1 MIFLD
6 TLTFFGRLHPLLVHL
21 PIGFLIIAV
30 LISGKRDDRSI
41 NFNRFVSFI
50 WFLSFISSAFTAL
63 MGWLL
68 AQNGHYIEDM
78 LKPHQL
84 TGIILVILS
93 CIGWVFHLRNLKV
106 SKILIQINNVLI
118 IFLLLIVGHLGGSL
132 THGENYL
139 YDFAP
144 EPIRTALIQEDKP
157 LTFKDQSIDSI
168 RIFED
173 AIQPL
178 FTSKCVACHNNEVSR
193 GGLNMSSAEGFFK
206 GGKSGAAIVANDIE
220 KSLAFNRIIKS
231 QNDEKFMPPTG
242 EPLTYEEIQLIEWW
256 INEGAPLDKSF
267 NQIKVNPKIQGLL
280 FKKYGL
286 NTKAK
291 PWYEKVKLKPLT
303 DDALLELEKH
313 NFIFRTLS
321 TDNSLLDIRYHGNY
335 LKDKDLM
342 VLDKYAPYIT
352 WLNLSDCG
360 LRDEQLKNL
369 SKMENL
375 TRLYLQQNKIKTS
388 SLKPLI
394 NLKHLEI
401 LNLHSTNINKEIFE
415 LINSFENLKKVY
427 LWNTLLTSK
436 DLLNQANKYENI
448 ELIGGLE

>member
-1 MIFLD
+1 MVFLD

-30 LISGKRDDRSI
+30 IISGRRGDRSI
-41 NFNRFVSFI
+41 NFNRLVTFI
-50 WFLSFISSAFTAL
+50 WFISFIGTAFSAA

-68 AQNGHYIEDM
+68 AQNGHYTEDM
-78 LKPHQL
+78 LNPHQW
-84 TGIILVILS
+84 TGILLVMLS
-93 CIGWVFHLRNLKV
+93 CIGWVFHLRNIKV
-106 SKILIQINNVLI
+106 SKIIIQTNNTLI
-118 IFLLLIVGHLGGSL
+118 IILLLIVGHLGGSL

-144 EPIRTALIQEDKP
+144 EPIRAALIEEDKP

-178 FTSKCVACHNNEVSR
+178 FTSKCVSCHNNEVSR

-303 DDALLELEKH
+303 DDAFLELEKH
-313 NFIFRTLS
+313 NFTLRTLS
-321 TDNSLLDIRYHGNY
+321 TDNSLLDVRYHGSY

-360 LRDEQLKNL
+360 LRDEQIKNL

-375 TRLYLQQNKIKTS
+375 TRLYLQQNSIKTS
-388 SLKPLI
+388 SLKHLI

-401 LNLHSTNINKEIFE
+401 LNLHSTSINNEIFE
-415 LINSFENLKKVY
+415 FINDFEDLKKVY

-436 DLLNQANKYENI
+436 DILNQANQSDNI
-448 ELIGGLE
+448 EIIGGLK

>member
-30 LISGKRDDRSI
+30 LISGKQDDRSI
-41 NFNRFVSFI
+41 NFNRFVSFV
-50 WFLSFISSAFTAL
+50 WFLSFISSAFTAI

-68 AQNGHYIEDM
+68 AQNGHYIKDAID
-78 LKPHQL
+78 PHKW
-84 TGIILVILS
+84 TGIVLVILS
-93 CIGWVFHLRNLKV
+93 GLGWVFHIGNFKVDKIILKANN
-106 SKILIQINNVLI
+106 ILIV
-118 IFLLLIVGHLGGSL
+118 FLLIIVGHLGGSL

-139 YDFAP
+139 YEYAP
-144 EPIRTALIQEDKP
+144 DIIKDILIKKNKKITFEDQP
-157 LTFKDQSIDSI
+157 LDSI
-168 RIFED
+168 WIFED
-173 AIQPL
+173 AIHPL
-178 FTSKCVACHNNEVSR
+178 FSSKCVACHNNEISQ
-193 GGLNMSSAEGFFK
+193 GGLNMSNAVGLFS
-206 GGKSGAAIVANDIE
+206 GGNSGAAIVANDIE
-220 KSLAFNRIIKS
+220 KSLAFNRIIRS
-231 QNDEKFMPPTG
+231 QYDEKFMPPSG
-242 EPLTYEEIQLIEWW
+242 EPMTYEEIQLIEWW

-267 NQIKVNPKIQGLL
+267 SQIKANPKIQGLL

-303 DDALLELEKH
+303 DDVFLELEKH
-313 NFIFRTLS
+313 NFISRTLS
-321 TDNSLLDIRYHGNY
+321 TDNSLLDIRYHGND
-335 LKDKDLM
+335 LKDKDLK
-342 VLDKYAPYIT
+342 VLDKYAAYIT

-415 LINSFENLKKVY
+415 LINSFENLKKVF
-427 LWNTLLTSK
+427 LWNTQLTSK
-436 DLLNQANKYENI
+436 DILKKANQSENI

>member
-1 MIFLD
+1 MFLD

-30 LISGKRDDRSI
+30 LISVMRDDRSI

-106 SKILIQINNVLI
+106 SKIIIQINNVLI

-178 FTSKCVACHNNEVSR
+178 FSSKCMACHNNEVSR
-193 GGLNMSSAEGFFK
+193 GGLNMSTAEGFFK

-220 KSLAFNRIIKS
+220 KSLAFNRIIRS
-231 QNDEKFMPPTG
+231 QYDEKFMPPSG
-242 EPLTYEEIQLIEWW
+242 EPMTYEEIQLIEWW

-267 NQIKVNPKIQGLL
+267 SQIKANPKIQGLL

-303 DDALLELEKH
+303 DNVFLELEKH
-313 NFIFRTLS
+313 NFISRTLS
-321 TDNSLLDIRYHGNY
+321 TDNSLLDIRYHGND
-335 LKDKDLM
+335 LKDKDLK
-342 VLDKYAPYIT
+342 VLDKYAAYIT

-448 ELIGGLE
+448 EIIGGLE

>member
-1 MIFLD
+1 MVFLD
-6 TLTFFGRLHPLLVHL
+6 TFIFFGRFHPLLVHL
-21 PIGFLIIAV
+21 PIGFLILAV
-30 LISGKRDDRSI
+30 IISRKRGDRSI
-41 NFNRFVSFI
+41 SLNRFVSFI
-50 WFLSFISSAFTAL
+50 WFLSFISAALSAL

-68 AQNGHYIEDM
+68 AQNGHYLEDA
-78 LKPHQL
+78 LKPHQWS
-84 TGIILVILS
+84 GIALVILS
-93 CIGWVFHLRNLKV
+93 FIGWIFHLGNFKVAKIILQVNNL
-106 SKILIQINNVLI
+106 LIV
-118 IFLLLIVGHLGGSL
+118 FLLLIVGHLGGSL

-139 YDFAP
+139 YDYAP
-144 EPIRTALIQEDKP
+144 EPLRAAFTDMDKP
-157 LTFKDQSIDSI
+157 LTFEGSPLDSI

-173 AIQPL
+173 AIHPL
-178 FTSKCVACHNNEVSR
+178 FTSKCVACHNNEISR
-193 GGLNMSSAEGFFK
+193 GGLNMKTALGLFK

-220 KSLAFNRIIKS
+220 KSLAFNRIIRS
-231 QNDEKFMPPTG
+231 QNDEKFMPPSG
-242 EPLTYEEIQLIEWW
+242 DPLTYEEIQLIEWW
-256 INEGAPLDKSF
+256 INEGAPLNKSF
-267 NQIKVNPKIQGLL
+267 NQIKSNAKIQGLL

-303 DDALLELEKH
+303 DDVFLELEKH
-313 NFIFRTLS
+313 NFISRTLS
-321 TDNSLLDIRYHGNY
+321 ADNSLLDIRYHGNY

-342 VLDKYAPYIT
+342 ILDKFAPYIT

-375 TRLYLQQNKIKTS
+375 TRLYLQQNSIKTS

-401 LNLHSTNINKEIFE
+401 LNLHSTNINNEIFE
-415 LINSFENLKKVY
+415 FINDFEDLKKVY

-436 DLLNQANKYENI
+436 DILNRANQYENI
-448 ELIGGLE
+448 DIIGGLK

>member
-1 MIFLD
+1 MFFLD

-30 LISGKRDDRSI
+30 IISGKRNDRSI
-41 NFNRFVSFI
+41 NFDRLVTFI
-50 WFLSFISSAFTAL
+50 WFISFISAAFSAA
-63 MGWLL
+63 MGWFL
-68 AQNGHYIEDM
+68 AQNGHYTEDM
-78 LKPHQL
+78 LKPHQWS
-84 TGIILVILS
+84 GILLVTLS
-93 CIGWVFHLRNLKV
+93 FIGWVFHLRNFKV
-106 SKILIQINNVLI
+106 SKIIIQINNALI

-144 EPIRTALIQEDKP
+144 ESIKAALIQENKP
-157 LTFKDQSIDSI
+157 LTFKDQSIDSV

-193 GGLNMSSAEGFFK
+193 GGLNMSSVEGFFK

-220 KSLAFNRIIKS
+220 KSLTFNRIIKS
-231 QNDEKFMPPTG
+231 QNDEKFMPPSG
-242 EPLTYEEIQLIEWW
+242 EPFTFEEIQLIEWW
-256 INEGAPLDKSF
+256 INEGAPLDKTF
-267 NQIKVNPKIQGLL
+267 NQIKANPKIQGLL

-286 NTKAK
+286 DTNTK
-291 PWYEKVKLKPLT
+291 PWYEKVKLEPLT
-303 DDALLELEKH
+303 DDAFLELEKH

-321 TDNSLLDIRYHGNY
+321 TNNPLLDIRYHGSD
-335 LKDKDLM
+335 LRDKDLK

-375 TRLYLQQNKIKTS
+375 TRLYLQQNNIKTT
-388 SLKPLI
+388 SLKPLLA
-394 NLKHLEI
+394 LKHLEI
-401 LNLHSTNINKEIFE
+401 LNLHSTNINKEIFK
-415 LINSFENLKKVY
+415 LINDFESLKKIY
-427 LWNTLLTSK
+427 LWNTLLSSK
-436 DLLNQANKYENI
+436 DILEQTNQYENI
-448 ELIGGLE
+448 EIIGGLK

>member
-41 NFNRFVSFI
+41 NFNRFVSFV

-68 AQNGHYIEDM
+68 AQNGHYIEDAID
-78 LKPHQL
+78 PHKW
-84 TGIILVILS
+84 TCIVLVILS
-93 CIGWVFHLRNLKV
+93 GLGWVFHIGNFKVNKIILKANN
-106 SKILIQINNVLI
+106 ILIV
-118 IFLLLIVGHLGGSL
+118 FLLIIVGHLGGSL

-139 YDFAP
+139 YEYAP
-144 EPIRTALIQEDKP
+144 DILKDVLIQKNKKITFEDQP
-157 LTFKDQSIDSI
+157 LDSI

-173 AIQPL
+173 AIHPL
-178 FTSKCVACHNNEVSR
+178 FSSKCVACHNNEISR
-193 GGLNMSSAEGFFK
+193 GGLNMTNAAGLFS
-206 GGKSGAAIVANDIE
+206 GGNSGAAIVPKDLE
-220 KSLAFNRIIKS
+220 KSLAFKRIIKS
-231 QNDEKFMPPTG
+231 QSDEKFMPPSG
-242 EPLTYEEIQLIEWW
+242 EPMTYEEIQLIEWW
-256 INEGAPLDKSF
+256 INEGAPINKTF
-267 NQIKVNPKIQGLL
+267 NQIKVNPIVQGLL
-280 FKKYGL
+280 FKNYGL
-286 NTKAK
+286 DTREK

-303 DDALLELEKH
+303 DDVFLELEKH
-313 NFIFRTLS
+313 NFISRTLS
-321 TDNSLLDIRYHGNY
+321 TDNSLLDIRYHGND
-335 LKDKDLM
+335 LKDKDLN
-342 VLDKYAPYIT
+342 VLYKYAPYIT

-360 LRDEQLKNL
+360 LRDGQLKNL
-369 SKMENL
+369 PKMENL
-375 TRLYLQQNKIKTS
+375 TRLYLHQNKIKTS